1 LRVVLLG
8 TGTLIPEADRVATGL
23 LIEGRGAII
32 PVDLGRGV
40 LNRMVE
46 AGVDPLRLGRFFLT
60 HLHPDHSAE
69 LVSLLFALRHGRES
83 PDAVELCGPDGL
95 GDLVRRICEAWPSV
109 VPDYP
114 LEIRETAGGV
124 LVDEPLRVIAGPVH
138 HGEHPALGY
147 RIEDRARGSSV
158 AFTGDSGPGG
168 DLLRLV
174 AGVDLLIAEC
184 GDGLRPRRGRH
195 LDVDSL
201 ISLVEDAGVGR
212 VVVTH
217 LDPRLDPGRVITALA
232 DALGDRLI
240 EARDGLE
247 FRV

>member
-1 LRVVLLG
+1 MRVVLLG
-8 TGTLIPEADRVATGL
+8 TGTLVPDADRAATGL
-23 LIEGRGAII
+23 LVEGSGATI

-46 AGVDPLRLGRFFLT
+46 AGVDPLRLSRFFLT

-83 PDAVELCGPDGL
+83 PDPVELVGPVGL
-95 GDLVRRICEAWPSV
+95 GDLVRHIRAAWPSV

-114 LEIRETAGGV
+114 LQIRETAGEV
-124 LVDEPLRVIAGPVH
+124 LVEAPLRVIAGPVH
-138 HGEHPALGY
+138 HGDHPALGY
-147 RIEDRARGSSV
+147 RIEDPVRGRSV
-158 AFTGDSGPGG
+158 AFTGDSGPGA

-174 AGVDLLIAEC
+174 SGVDLLIAEC
-184 GDGLRPRRGRH
+184 GDGMSPRRGRH
-195 LDVDSL
+195 LDVETL
-201 ISLVEDAGVGR
+201 IALVEEARVQR

-217 LDPRLDPGRVITALA
+217 LDPRQEPGRVLAVLA
-232 DALGDRLI
+232 DALGDRMI

-247 FRV
+247 LRV

>member
-8 TGTLIPEADRVATGL
+8 TGTLIPDGVRAATGL
-23 LIEGRGAII
+23 LIEGSGETI
-32 PVDLGRGV
+32 PVDIGRGV

-46 AGVDPLRLGRFFLT
+46 AGVDPLGLGRFFLT

-69 LVSLLFALRHGRES
+69 LVSLLFALRQGRES
-83 PDAVELCGPDGL
+83 PVAVELCGPVGL
-95 GDLVRRICEAWPSV
+95 GDLVQGICEAWPSV

-114 LEIRETAGGV
+114 LQIRETNGTV
-124 LVDEPLRVIAGPVH
+124 LVEAPLRVTAGPVH
-138 HGEHPALGY
+138 HGEQPALGY
-147 RIEDRARGSSV
+147 RIEDLNRGGSV
-158 AFTGDSGPGG
+158 AFTGDSGPGR

-174 AGVDLLIAEC
+174 AGVDLLVAEC

-195 LDVDSL
+195 LDVESL
-201 ISLVEDAGVGR
+201 IGLVEDAGVGR

-217 LDPRLDPGRVITALA
+217 LDPRQDPRQVVARLT

-247 FRV
+247 LRV